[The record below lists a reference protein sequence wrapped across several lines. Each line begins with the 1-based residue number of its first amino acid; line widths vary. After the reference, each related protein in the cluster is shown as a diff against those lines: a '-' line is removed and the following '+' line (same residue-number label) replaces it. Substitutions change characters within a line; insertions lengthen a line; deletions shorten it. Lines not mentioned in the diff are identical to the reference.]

1 MRPGTLIIRADAS
14 VAMGTG
20 HVMRCLALA
29 QAWQDEG
36 GECIF
41 AMAEAPAA
49 VKQRLRPRS
58 VTSSP
63 SRRLPPANWTRP
75 NWGTGG
81 VLIEQVGSWW
91 TAISFT
97 FTISAL

>member
-49 VKQRLRPRS
+49 VKERSAPRS
-58 VTSSP
+58 VTCCMRGAP
-63 SRRLPPANWTRP
+63 RERTGRRPPPELAVSHRA
-75 NWGTGG
+75 
-81 VLIEQVGSWW
+81 SWVVVDGYQFHV
-91 TAISFT
+91 S
-97 FTISAL
+97 ISAL